1 MRLASLCLF
10 LIPGMA
16 WAQDPAP
23 GRLLYETHCGSCHY
37 ERVHERTKSDVK
49 GLADL
54 RDTVA
59 RWSAQTKH
67 SFTLDEIESVVQYL
81 NESHYRFG
89 LPPDSLPRKRPAR

>member
-1 MRLASLCLF
+1 MRLASLCF
-10 LIPGMA
+10 LLVPAIA

-23 GRLLYETHCGSCHY
+23 GRLLYETHCGTCHY

-59 RWSAQTKH
+59 RWAAQTKH
-67 SFTLDEIESVVQYL
+67 PFTLDEIESVVQYL
-81 NESHYRFG
+81 NQSHYRFG
-89 LPPDSLPRKRPAR
+89 LPPDLQRRGR

>member
-1 MRLASLCLF
+1 MRIASLLVLLF
-10 LIPGMA
+10 PAMA

-23 GRLLYETHCGSCHY
+23 GRLLYETHCGGCHY
-37 ERVHERTKSDVK
+37 ERVHQRVRSDVK

-59 RWSAQTKH
+59 RWASQTKRQ
-67 SFTLDEIESVVQYL
+67 FTLDELESVVQYL

-89 LPPDSLPRKRPAR
+89 LPPDPRRRGG

>member
-1 MRLASLCLF
+1 MRLANLCL
-10 LIPGMA
+10 LLVPGLA

-23 GRLLYETHCGSCHY
+23 GRLLYETYCGGCHY

-67 SFTLDEIESVVQYL
+67 TFTLDEIESVVQYL

-89 LPPDSLPRKRPAR
+89 LPPDLQRRGR

>member
-1 MRLASLCLF
+1 MRLASLCLC

-23 GRLLYETHCGSCHY
+23 GRLLYETYCGGCHY
-37 ERVHERTKSDVK
+37 ERVHERTRSDVK
-49 GLADL
+49 SLADL

-59 RWSAQTKH
+59 RWASQTKH
-67 SFTLDEIESVVQYL
+67 PFTLGEIESVVQYL

-89 LPPDSLPRKRPAR
+89 LPPDVGQRRGR

>member
-1 MRLASLCLF
+1 MRIASLLVVLF
-10 LIPGMA
+10 PAMA

-23 GRLLYETHCGSCHY
+23 GRLLYETHCGGCHY
-37 ERVHERTKSDVK
+37 ERVHQRVRSDVK

-59 RWSAQTKH
+59 RWASQTKRQ
-67 SFTLDEIESVVQYL
+67 FTLDELESVVQYL

-89 LPPDSLPRKRPAR
+89 LPPDPLRRGG

>member
-1 MRLASLCLF
+1 MRLASLCL
-10 LIPGMA
+10 LLVPAIA

-23 GRLLYETHCGSCHY
+23 GRLLYETHCGGCHY
-37 ERVHERTKSDVK
+37 ERVHERAKSDVK

-59 RWSAQTKH
+59 RWASQTKH
-67 SFTLDEIESVVQYL
+67 RFTLDEIESVVQYL

-89 LPPDSLPRKRPAR
+89 LPPDVGQRRGR